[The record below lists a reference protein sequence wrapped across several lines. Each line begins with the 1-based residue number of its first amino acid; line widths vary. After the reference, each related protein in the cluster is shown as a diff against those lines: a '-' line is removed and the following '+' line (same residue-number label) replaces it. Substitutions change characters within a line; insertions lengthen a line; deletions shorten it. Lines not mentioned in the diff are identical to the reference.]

1 MTPWETDLMV
11 AATELG
17 RIRRLHAQTFLIN
30 TARFKTIGEARAAAD
45 EDHIEALTEA
55 EARYEIAK
63 SRLIRGGTDAD
74 TQRDASEA
82 ISHDPSSIEC

>member
-1 MTPWETDLMV
+1 MTPFETDLMV
-11 AATELG
+11 AATELA
-17 RIRRLHAQTFLIN
+17 RIKRLHAQTFLLN

-63 SRLIRGGTDAD
+63 SRLRAT
-74 TQRDASEA
+74 T
-82 ISHDPSSIEC
+82 

>member
-11 AATELG
+11 AATELA
-17 RIRRLHAQTFLIN
+17 RIKRLHAQTFLLN

-82 ISHDPSSIEC
+82 ISLDPSSIEC

>member
-1 MTPWETDLMV
+1 MI
-11 AATELG
+11 AATELA
-17 RIRRLHAQTFLIN
+17 RIKRLHAQTFLLN

-63 SRLIRGGTDAD
+63 SRLFRGGTDAHP
-74 TQRDASEA
+74 QRDASEA